1 MAEKT
6 IGFAGL
12 STATDAPVPLL
23 GEPRVAIWR
32 VMTAQAAPSAMPAAE
47 PRKQWGLA
55 VMAGLLAVAVALVVV
70 LAWPSL
76 QRTVAP
82 SDPSAIPGASAT
94 PLTALPARASDAP
107 VLATPTQAPADAKAR
122 NSADPFSTD
131 KLAPAASFRF
141 TGTAQ
146 DRARAADCLAL
157 AALAEAG
164 GDDAGQ
170 RAVIQVVLN
179 RVRHPAFVRTVC
191 GVVFEGSQR
200 RTGCQFTFTCDG
212 SLDRR
217 YSDASRAAALQRAQE
232 ALGGRVFAPV
242 GIATH
247 YHTDWV
253 YPWWSPKLLK
263 IAQVQTHLFFRWSGY
278 WGSAAASNIAYRG
291 GEPDAFAVSAA
302 AAQVASPVVSAEAV
316 AAAKLV
322 PKGSGASVVMRDP
335 SGRANFMTVDPG
347 KGTVSVVAA
356 ARGLC
361 NGQGTCRVYGWS
373 DGGAVP
379 RALPLPAASRAQLQ
393 FSYAR
398 DPSGAEIVLYGCREF
413 KGVAPEQCIPRAR

>member
-1 MAEKT
+1 MAAVSAELA
-6 IGFAGL
+6 IA
-12 STATDAPVPLL
+12 DPI
-23 GEPRVAIWR
+23 VAK
-32 VMTAQAAPSAMPAAE
+32 PA
-47 PRKQWGLA
+47 RWGLA
-55 VMAGLLAVAVALVVV
+55 VMAALLAMAVLLV
-70 LAWPSL
+70 AWPL
-76 QRTVAP
+76 LHRTANP
-82 SDPSAIPGASAT
+82 DEATPAAAAT

-107 VLATPTQAPADAKAR
+107 VLATPTQAPADAKAS
-122 NSADPFSTD
+122 NLAVPFATD
-131 KLAPAASFRF
+131 KLTPATSFRF
-141 TGTAQ
+141 TGSTQ

-179 RVRHPAFVRTVC
+179 RVRHPAFARTVC

-217 YSDASRAAALQRAQE
+217 YSDASRAAALSRAQE

-263 IAQVQTHLFFRWSGY
+263 VAQVQTHLFFRWPGY

-291 GEPDAFAVSAA
+291 GEPDVFGAA
-302 AAQVASPVVSAEAV
+302 AVAATVASPVTSPAAL

-322 PKGSGASVVMRDP
+322 PKGSGAIVVMRDP
-335 SGRANFMTVDPG
+335 SGRANFVTVDPG
-347 KGTVSVVAA
+347 KGAA
-356 ARGLC
+356 SAIATARGLC

-373 DGGAVP
+373 DGGSVP

-393 FSYAR
+393 FSYSR
-398 DPSGAEIVLYGCREF
+398 DPSGSEIVLYGCREF
-413 KGVAPEQCIPRAR
+413 KGVTPEQCIPRAR

>member
-1 MAEKT
+1 
-6 IGFAGL
+6 
-12 STATDAPVPLL
+12 
-23 GEPRVAIWR
+23 
-32 VMTAQAAPSAMPAAE
+32 
-47 PRKQWGLA
+47 
-55 VMAGLLAVAVALVVV
+55 MAGLLAVAVALVLVV
-70 LAWPSL
+70 AWQSL
-76 QRTVAP
+76 HPKGAQSGA
-82 SDPSAIPGASAT
+82 SALPGASAT

-107 VLATPTQAPADAKAR
+107 VLAMPTQAPADAKAQ
-122 NSADPFSTD
+122 NSAVPFSAE
-131 KLAPAASFRF
+131 KLSPAASFRF
-141 TGTAQ
+141 TGSTQ
-146 DRARAADCLAL
+146 DRARAADCLVL

-179 RVRHPAFVRTVC
+179 RVRHPAFARTVC
-191 GVVFEGSQR
+191 GVVFEGSARQ
-200 RTGCQFTFTCDG
+200 TGCQFTFTCDG

-291 GEPDAFAVSAA
+291 GEPDVFSAA
-302 AAQVASPVVSAEAV
+302 AVAATVASPVTSPEAI

-335 SGRANFMTVDPG
+335 SGRANFVTVDPG
-347 KGTVSVVAA
+347 KGAA
-356 ARGLC
+356 NAIATARGLC

-393 FSYAR
+393 FSYSR
-398 DPSGAEIVLYGCREF
+398 DPSGSEIVLYGCREF
-413 KGVAPEQCIPRAR
+413 TGVAPDQCIPRAR

>member
-1 MAEKT
+1 MA
-6 IGFAGL
+6 
-12 STATDAPVPLL
+12 
-23 GEPRVAIWR
+23 
-32 VMTAQAAPSAMPAAE
+32 AMPADLLQPAL
-47 PRKQWGLA
+47 PHAAPPKPWGLA
-55 VMAGLLAVAVALVVV
+55 LMAGLVAIAVALIV
-70 LAWPSL
+70 LVAWPTL
-76 QRTVAP
+76 HPTAQP
-82 SDPSAIPGASAT
+82 GEAIPPAASAT
-94 PLTALPARASDAP
+94 PSIPLTALPATGSDAP
-107 VLATPTQAPADAKAR
+107 VIADPTSAPADAKAS
-122 NSADPFSTD
+122 NLAVPFASD
-131 KLAPAASFRF
+131 KPTPAASFRF
-141 TGTAQ
+141 TGTTQ

-157 AALAEAG
+157 AAMAEAG

-179 RVRHPAFVRTVC
+179 RVRHPAFARTVC

-263 IAQVQTHLFFRWSGY
+263 IAQVQTHLFFRWPGY
-278 WGSAAASNIAYRG
+278 WGSAAADNMAYRG
-291 GEPDAFAVSAA
+291 SEPDVFGTAA
-302 AAQVASPVVSAEAV
+302 AVAAGATVASPLTSPDAI

-322 PKGSGASVVMRDP
+322 PRGSGASVVMRDP
-335 SGRANFMTVDPG
+335 SGRANFVTVDPG
-347 KGTVSVVAA
+347 KGPASAIAT

-361 NGQGTCRVYGWS
+361 NGQGTCRVYGWTQ
-373 DGGAVP
+373 GGLVP
-379 RALPLPAASRAQLQ
+379 AALPLPAASRAQLQ
-393 FSYAR
+393 FSYSR
-398 DPSGAEIVLYGCREF
+398 DPAGSEIVLYGCREF
-413 KGVAPEQCIPRAR
+413 KGVIPEQCIPRAR

>member
-1 MAEKT
+1 MAAMSAE
-6 IGFAGL
+6 
-12 STATDAPVPLL
+12 
-23 GEPRVAIWR
+23 VAL
-32 VMTAQAAPSAMPAAE
+32 AE
-47 PRKQWGLA
+47 PIAAKPARWGLA
-55 VMAGLLAVAVALVVV
+55 VMAALLAVAVLLV
-70 LAWPSL
+70 AWPLVHHNAS
-76 QRTVAP
+76 AP
-82 SDPSAIPGASAT
+82 DEVVPAASAT
-94 PLTALPARASDAP
+94 PLSALPARASDAP
-107 VLATPTQAPADAKAR
+107 VLATPTQAPADAMAS
-122 NSADPFSTD
+122 NLAVPFSTAT
-131 KLAPAASFRF
+131 LAPATSFRF
-141 TGTAQ
+141 TGSTQ

-179 RVRHPAFVRTVC
+179 RVRHPAFARTVC

-217 YSDASRAAALQRAQE
+217 YSDASRAAALSRAQE
-232 ALGGRVFAPV
+232 ALGGRVYAPV

-253 YPWWSPKLLK
+253 FPWWSPKLLK
-263 IAQVQTHLFFRWSGY
+263 IAQVQTHLFFRWPGY
-278 WGSAAASNIAYRG
+278 WGSAPASNIAYRG
-291 GEPDAFAVSAA
+291 GEPDVFGMAAVAA
-302 AAQVASPVVSAEAV
+302 AVAFPVTSPEAI

-335 SGRANFMTVDPG
+335 SGRANFVTVDPG
-347 KGTVSVVAA
+347 KGAA
-356 ARGLC
+356 SAIATARGLC

-373 DGGAVP
+373 DGGSVP

-393 FSYAR
+393 FSYSR
-398 DPSGAEIVLYGCREF
+398 DPSGSEIVLYGCREF
-413 KGVAPEQCIPRAR
+413 KGVAPDQCIPRAR

>member
-1 MAEKT
+1 
-6 IGFAGL
+6 
-12 STATDAPVPLL
+12 
-23 GEPRVAIWR
+23 
-32 VMTAQAAPSAMPAAE
+32 MPADLALA
-47 PRKQWGLA
+47 PAQGGADTARSRRGL
-55 VMAGLLAVAVALVVV
+55 VIMAALLAVGVLLVALA
-70 LAWPSL
+70 AWPLFRSMRDSSGDRG
-76 QRTVAP
+76 QYG
-82 SDPSAIPGASAT
+82 SAAT

-107 VLATPTQAPADAKAR
+107 VIAAPTMASADARSR
-122 NSADPFSTD
+122 NLAEPFSPD
-131 KLAPAASFRF
+131 KLVPARSFRF
-141 TGTAQ
+141 DGSSQ

-179 RVRHPAFVRTVC
+179 RVRHPAFARTVC

-217 YSDASRAAALQRAQE
+217 YSDAVRAAALQRAQE
-232 ALGGRVFAPV
+232 ALGGRVFDPV

-263 IAQVQTHLFFRWSGY
+263 IAQVQTHLFFRWPGY
-278 WGSAAASNIAYRG
+278 WGSAAASKIAYRG
-291 GEPDAFAVSAA
+291 GEPDVFAAPAVASTVISPVTSPEAIAA
-302 AAQVASPVVSAEAV
+302 AR
-316 AAAKLV
+316 LV

-335 SGRANFMTVDPG
+335 TGRANFVTVDPG
-347 KGTVSVVAA
+347 KGTASAIA
-356 ARGLC
+356 TARGLC
-361 NGQGTCRVYGWS
+361 NGIGTCRVYGWS
-373 DGGAVP
+373 EGGSVP
-379 RALPLPAASRAQLQ
+379 RALPLPAASRARLQ
-393 FSYAR
+393 FSYSR
-398 DPSGAEIVLYGCREF
+398 DPSGGEITLYGCREF

>member
-1 MAEKT
+1 MAAMSAE
-6 IGFAGL
+6 
-12 STATDAPVPLL
+12 
-23 GEPRVAIWR
+23 VAL
-32 VMTAQAAPSAMPAAE
+32 AE
-47 PRKQWGLA
+47 PVAAKPAPWGLA
-55 VMAGLLAVAVALVVV
+55 VMAALLAVAVLLV
-70 LAWPSL
+70 AWPL
-76 QRTVAP
+76 LHRTATPDDAAP
-82 SDPSAIPGASAT
+82 AVSAT

-107 VLATPTQAPADAKAR
+107 VLATPTQAPADAKAS
-122 NSADPFSTD
+122 NLAVPFAPESLASAKPFS
-131 KLAPAASFRF
+131 F
-141 TGTAQ
+141 TGTSQ

-164 GDDAGQ
+164 GDDAGR

-179 RVRHPAFVRTVC
+179 RVRHPAFARTVC

-217 YSDASRAAALQRAQE
+217 YGDASRAAALGRAQE

-242 GIATH
+242 GLATH

-253 YPWWSPKLLK
+253 HPWWSPKLLK
-263 IAQVQTHLFFRWSGY
+263 IAQVQTHLFFRWPGY

-291 GEPDAFAVSAA
+291 GEPDVFAVSTAA
-302 AAQVASPVVSAEAV
+302 PIVASPVVSAEAI

-322 PKGSGASVVMRDP
+322 PKGSGASVMMRDP
-335 SGRANFMTVDPG
+335 SGRANFVTVDPG
-347 KGTVSVVAA
+347 KGAASAVAT

-373 DGGAVP
+373 DGGSVP

-393 FSYAR
+393 FSYSR
-398 DPSGAEIVLYGCREF
+398 DPAGGEIVLYGCREF
-413 KGVAPEQCIPRAR
+413 KGVASEQCIPRAR

>member
-1 MAEKT
+1 
-6 IGFAGL
+6 
-12 STATDAPVPLL
+12 
-23 GEPRVAIWR
+23 
-32 VMTAQAAPSAMPAAE
+32 
-47 PRKQWGLA
+47 
-55 VMAGLLAVAVALVVV
+55 MAGLLAVAVALVAV

-76 QRTVAP
+76 HRSVAP
-82 SDPSAIPGASAT
+82 SDAAASPGAAAT
-94 PLTALPARASDAP
+94 PLTALPAKGSDAP
-107 VLATPTQAPADAKAR
+107 VIAEPTQAPADANAQ
-122 NSADPFSTD
+122 NLAVPFSPDRLT
-131 KLAPAASFRF
+131 PATSFRF
-141 TGTAQ
+141 TGSTQ

-179 RVRHPAFVRTVC
+179 RVRHPAFARTVC

-217 YSDASRAAALQRAQE
+217 YSDVSRAAALSRAQE

-263 IAQVQTHLFFRWSGY
+263 IAQVQTHLFFRWPGY
-278 WGSAAASNIAYRG
+278 WGSAAALNVAYRG
-291 GEPDAFAVSAA
+291 GEPDVFVAA
-302 AAQVASPVVSAEAV
+302 GAADVASPVTSPEAI

-322 PKGSGASVVMRDP
+322 PKGSGASVLMRDP
-335 SGRANFMTVDPG
+335 SGRANFVTVDPG
-347 KGTVSVVAA
+347 KGAA
-356 ARGLC
+356 SAIATARGLC

-373 DGGAVP
+373 DGGSVP
-379 RALPLPAASRAQLQ
+379 RALPLPVASRTHLQ
-393 FSYAR
+393 FSYSR
-398 DPSGAEIVLYGCREF
+398 DPSGSEIVLYGCREF

>member
-1 MAEKT
+1 MAAMSVDVALAE
-6 IGFAGL
+6 
-12 STATDAPVPLL
+12 
-23 GEPRVAIWR
+23 RVA
-32 VMTAQAAPSAMPAAE
+32 AKPA
-47 PRKQWGLA
+47 RWGLA
-55 VMAGLLAVAVALVVV
+55 VMAALLAVAVLLV
-70 LAWPSL
+70 AWPL
-76 QRTVAP
+76 FHHVPTPDDAGP
-82 SDPSAIPGASAT
+82 AASAT

-107 VLATPTQAPADAKAR
+107 VLAIPTQAPADAKAS
-122 NSADPFSTD
+122 NLAVPFAPES
-131 KLAPAASFRF
+131 LATAKPFRF
-141 TGTAQ
+141 SGSTQ
-146 DRARAADCLAL
+146 DRTRAADCLAL

-179 RVRHPAFVRTVC
+179 RVRHPAFARTVC

-217 YSDASRAAALQRAQE
+217 YSDVSRAAALSRAQE

-263 IAQVQTHLFFRWSGY
+263 IAQVQTHLFFRWPGY
-278 WGSAAASNIAYRG
+278 WGSAAALNVAYRG
-291 GEPDAFAVSAA
+291 GEPDVFVAA
-302 AAQVASPVVSAEAV
+302 GAADVASPVTSPEAI

-322 PKGSGASVVMRDP
+322 PKGSGASVLMRDP
-335 SGRANFMTVDPG
+335 SGRANFVTVDPG
-347 KGTVSVVAA
+347 KGAA
-356 ARGLC
+356 SAIATARGLC

-373 DGGAVP
+373 DGGSVP
-379 RALPLPAASRAQLQ
+379 RALPLPVASRTQLQ
-393 FSYAR
+393 FSYSR
-398 DPSGAEIVLYGCREF
+398 DPSGSEIVLYGCREF
-413 KGVAPEQCIPRAR
+413 KGVAPDQCIPRAR

>member
-1 MAEKT
+1 MAAVSAELAIT
-6 IGFAGL
+6 EP
-12 STATDAPVPLL
+12 APVK
-23 GEPRVAIWR
+23 
-32 VMTAQAAPSAMPAAE
+32 PA
-47 PRKQWGLA
+47 RWGLA
-55 VMAGLLAVAVALVVV
+55 GMAALLALAVLLV
-70 LAWPSL
+70 AWPL
-76 QRTVAP
+76 LHR
-82 SDPSAIPGASAT
+82 SAGTPDDAVPGATAT
-94 PLTALPARASDAP
+94 PLSALPARASDAP
-107 VLATPTQAPADAKAR
+107 VLATPTQAPADAKAQ
-122 NSADPFSTD
+122 NSAVPFATA
-131 KLAPAASFRF
+131 KLTPAASFRF
-141 TGTAQ
+141 TGSTQ
-146 DRARAADCLAL
+146 DRTRAADCLAL

-179 RVRHPAFVRTVC
+179 RVRHPAFARTVC

-200 RTGCQFTFTCDG
+200 RSGCQFTFTCDG

-217 YSDASRAAALQRAQE
+217 YSDASRTAALSRAQE
-232 ALGGRVFAPV
+232 ALGGRVYAPV

-253 YPWWSPKLLK
+253 FPWWSPKLLK
-263 IAQVQTHLFFRWSGY
+263 IAQVQTHLFFRWPGY

-291 GEPDAFAVSAA
+291 GEPDVFSAA
-302 AAQVASPVVSAEAV
+302 AAAAAVASPVTSPEAI
-316 AAAKLV
+316 AAAKLI

-335 SGRANFMTVDPG
+335 SGRANFVTVDPG
-347 KGTVSVVAA
+347 KGSASAIAT

-373 DGGAVP
+373 DGGSVP

-393 FSYAR
+393 FSYSR
-398 DPSGAEIVLYGCREF
+398 DPSGSEIVLYGCREF

>member
-1 MAEKT
+1 MAAMSAE
-6 IGFAGL
+6 
-12 STATDAPVPLL
+12 
-23 GEPRVAIWR
+23 VAL
-32 VMTAQAAPSAMPAAE
+32 AE
-47 PRKQWGLA
+47 PIAAKPARWGLA
-55 VMAGLLAVAVALVVV
+55 VMAALLAVAVLLV
-70 LAWPSL
+70 AWPLVHHNAS
-76 QRTVAP
+76 AP
-82 SDPSAIPGASAT
+82 DEVVPAASAT
-94 PLTALPARASDAP
+94 PLSALPARASDAP
-107 VLATPTQAPADAKAR
+107 VLATPTQALADAKAF
-122 NSADPFSTD
+122 NLAVPFSTAT
-131 KLAPAASFRF
+131 LAPAASFRF
-141 TGTAQ
+141 TGSTH

-179 RVRHPAFVRTVC
+179 RVRHPAFARTVC

-217 YSDASRAAALQRAQE
+217 YSDASRTAALSRAQE

-263 IAQVQTHLFFRWSGY
+263 IAQVQTHLFFRWPGY

-291 GEPDAFAVSAA
+291 GEPDVFGAAVAA
-302 AAQVASPVVSAEAV
+302 SSVISPVTSPEAI

-335 SGRANFMTVDPG
+335 SGRANFVTVDPG
-347 KGTVSVVAA
+347 KGSASAIAT

-373 DGGAVP
+373 DGGSVP

-393 FSYAR
+393 FSYSR
-398 DPSGAEIVLYGCREF
+398 DPSGSEIVLYGCREF
-413 KGVAPEQCIPRAR
+413 KGVAPDQCIPRAR